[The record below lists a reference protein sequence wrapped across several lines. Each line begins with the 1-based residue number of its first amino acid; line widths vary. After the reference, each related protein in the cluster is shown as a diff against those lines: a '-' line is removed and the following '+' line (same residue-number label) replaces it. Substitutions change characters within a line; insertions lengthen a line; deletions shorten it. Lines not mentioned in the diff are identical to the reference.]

1 MSNDLEYAEEREA
14 IVEYGLELLAQDLT
28 KGTGGNVSL
37 RSGDSVA
44 INPSGIAYDKIEAED
59 VPVVDVD
66 GDQLVGDFEPSSET
80 PMHTQI
86 YRNRDDV
93 GGIVHAH
100 APYATA
106 FAMTGDSIPPSNY
119 LVAYLGDEIPVAGWA
134 QPGSEELGQKV
145 VDTLGENNS
154 STLLQNHGLVAVGT
168 DLEDAF
174 NNAVI
179 TELCAQTHYMAE
191 GLGDPIVLS
200 EEDMDQMMSQFDK
213 YREQE
218 K

>member
-1 MSNDLEYAEEREA
+1 MSNELEHAEEREA
-14 IVEYGLELLAQDLT
+14 IAEYGRELLAQDLT

-37 RSGDSVA
+37 RTGDAVA
-44 INPSGIAYDKIEAED
+44 INPSGIAYDKIGAED

-66 GDQLVGDFEPSSET
+66 GEQLAGDFEPSSET

-106 FAMTGDSIPPSNY
+106 FALTGDAIPPSNY
-119 LVAYLGDEIPVAGWA
+119 LVAYLGEEIPVAGWA

-145 VDTLGENNS
+145 VETLGENNS
-154 STLLQNHGLVAVGT
+154 SCLLQNHGLVAVGT

-200 EEDMDQMMSQFDK
+200 EDDMEEMMSQFDK

>member
-1 MSNDLEYAEEREA
+1 MSNDLEHAEEREA
-14 IVEYGLELLAQDLT
+14 IVEYGLELLAQGLS

-106 FAMTGDSIPPSNY
+106 FAMTGDAIPPSNY

-145 VDTLGENNS
+145 VDTLGETNS
-154 STLLQNHGLVAVGT
+154 SCLLQNHGLVAVGT

-200 EEDMDQMMSQFDK
+200 EDDMDEMMSQFEK